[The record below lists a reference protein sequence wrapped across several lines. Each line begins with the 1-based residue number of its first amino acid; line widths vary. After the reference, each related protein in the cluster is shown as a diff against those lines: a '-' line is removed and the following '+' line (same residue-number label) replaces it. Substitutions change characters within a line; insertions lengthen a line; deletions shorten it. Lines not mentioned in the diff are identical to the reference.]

1 MLQPA
6 PRKARAANSTTI
18 LSSPAA
24 SAPAMMGATA
34 GRQLVLSVRSNFQPQ
49 NSRYCLTT

>member
-6 PRKARAANSTTI
+6 QRRTRAANSTTI
-18 LSSPAA
+18 LSSSAA
-24 SAPAMMGATA
+24 GVPAMMGATA
-34 GRQLVLSVRSNFQPQ
+34 GCQPVVSVRSNFQPQ